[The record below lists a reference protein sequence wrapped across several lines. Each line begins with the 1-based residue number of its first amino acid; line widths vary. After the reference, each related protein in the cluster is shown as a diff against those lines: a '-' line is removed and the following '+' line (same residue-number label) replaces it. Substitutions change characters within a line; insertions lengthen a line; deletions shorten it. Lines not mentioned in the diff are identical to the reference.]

1 MQSRHAT
8 LLIETVDAETAG
20 RLSRAKSR
28 SRRATSPVSHALTR
42 FGFATVGMGGDEA
55 AAGGA
60 YSRCRYGLDPLL
72 QKIPRVNA
80 EEAHVT
86 VDLYFSY
93 DSLFV

>member
-1 MQSRHAT
+1 
-8 LLIETVDAETAG
+8 
-20 RLSRAKSR
+20 
-28 SRRATSPVSHALTR
+28 
-42 FGFATVGMGGDEA
+42 MGGDEA

-60 YSRCRYGLDPLL
+60 YSRVQVGPGPSLL
-72 QKIPRVNA
+72 QKIPRVKA